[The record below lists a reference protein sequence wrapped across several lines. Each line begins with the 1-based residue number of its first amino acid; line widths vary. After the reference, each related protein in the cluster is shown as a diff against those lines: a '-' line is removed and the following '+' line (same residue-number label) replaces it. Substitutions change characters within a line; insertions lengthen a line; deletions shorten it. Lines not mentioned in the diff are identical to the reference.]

1 MNQEIIEKNTTTSL
15 NTNQNSFGIIIY
27 SVVVFIFIYL
37 VIIRPNKKKI
47 NEYNKIVDSLNV
59 GDEIIANGIYG
70 KIKNIKDNII
80 ELEISKNIIIKI
92 NKSIAYLSKK

>member
-1 MNQEIIEKNTTTSL
+1 MNQEIIEKNTTASL
-15 NTNQNSFGIIIY
+15 NTNQNSFGIIVY

-47 NEYNKIVDSLNV
+47 NEYNKIVDSLKV